1 MAIIDN
7 LLVQIWIDSL
17 VAMVI
22 LGVIISVWAAWRTI
36 SRQRSQ
42 LLAVNTELDLRIT
55 DLSTE
60 INLRQQAQRELAEQ
74 AAALARADEMQ
85 RSRQRIVSAQE
96 SLRKEIAQ
104 LLHGSVQNRLI
115 FLVLRLKQL
124 EATAEPKGVAL
135 ELTDLREKFEALL
148 EQEIRSIVHQLYPYI
163 LRRGFVPALQSLGD
177 QIESVISI
185 EMDLDQELAR
195 KERADWSLIPE
206 QAKLAAYRIAE
217 EALTN
222 VVKHANA
229 SKVSVRLETPF
240 GGWFR
245 LTVQDDG
252 QAFAVEESL
261 EGMGIVGMRDYAE
274 AIGGGGVILGAPGK
288 GTQVTATLPLVI
300 LEKEFPETA
309 LLSE

>member
-7 LLVQIWIDSL
+7 LLVQIWIGSL

-36 SRQRSQ
+36 SSQ
-42 LLAVNTELDLRIT
+42 LLAVNTELDLRVT

-60 INLRQQAQRELAEQ
+60 INLRQQAEKELAEQ

-104 LLHGSVQNRLI
+104 QLHGSVQNRLI

-124 EATAEPKGVAL
+124 EATAEPKGVAS
-135 ELTDLREKFEALL
+135 ELADLREKFEELL

-185 EMDLDQELAR
+185 ELYLDQELVR
-195 KERADWSLIPE
+195 KERLDRSFIPE
-206 QAKLAAYRIAE
+206 QGKLAAY
-217 EALTN
+217 
-222 VVKHANA
+222 
-229 SKVSVRLETPF
+229 
-240 GGWFR
+240 
-245 LTVQDDG
+245 
-252 QAFAVEESL
+252 
-261 EGMGIVGMRDYAE
+261 
-274 AIGGGGVILGAPGK
+274 
-288 GTQVTATLPLVI
+288 
-300 LEKEFPETA
+300 
-309 LLSE
+309 

>member
-7 LLVQIWIDSL
+7 LLVQIWIGSL

-36 SRQRSQ
+36 SSQ
-42 LLAVNTELDLRIT
+42 LLAVNTELDLRVT

-60 INLRQQAQRELAEQ
+60 INLRQQAEKELAEQ

-104 LLHGSVQNRLI
+104 QLHGSVQNRLI

-124 EATAEPKGVAL
+124 EATAEPKGVAS
-135 ELTDLREKFEALL
+135 ELADLREKFEELL

-163 LRRGFVPALQSLGD
+163 LHRGFVPALQSLGD

-185 EMDLDQELAR
+185 ELYLDQELVR
-195 KERADWSLIPE
+195 KERLDRSFIPE
-206 QAKLAAYRIAE
+206 QGKLAAY
-217 EALTN
+217 
-222 VVKHANA
+222 
-229 SKVSVRLETPF
+229 
-240 GGWFR
+240 
-245 LTVQDDG
+245 
-252 QAFAVEESL
+252 
-261 EGMGIVGMRDYAE
+261 
-274 AIGGGGVILGAPGK
+274 
-288 GTQVTATLPLVI
+288 
-300 LEKEFPETA
+300 
-309 LLSE
+309 

>member
-7 LLVQIWIDSL
+7 LLVQLWLGSL
-17 VAMVI
+17 LAMVV

-42 LLAVNTELDLRIT
+42 LLAVNTELDLRVT

-60 INLRQQAQRELAEQ
+60 INLRQQAEKELAEQ

-104 LLHGSVQNRLI
+104 QLHGSVQNRLI

-124 EATAEPKGVAL
+124 EAAAEPEGVAS
-135 ELTDLREKFEALL
+135 ELADLREKFEELL

-177 QIESVISI
+177 QIESVIPI
-185 EMDLDQELAR
+185 ELDLDQELVR
-195 KERADWSLIPE
+195 KERADRGLIPE

-245 LTVQDDG
+245 LTVRDDG
-252 QAFAVEESL
+252 QGFALEESS

-274 AIGGGGVILGAPGK
+274 SIGGECVILCAPGK
-288 GTQVTATLPLVI
+288 GTQVTATLPLVV
-300 LEKEFPETA
+300 LEKELPETVS
-309 LLSE
+309 LLE

>member
-42 LLAVNTELDLRIT
+42 LLAVNTELDLRVT

-104 LLHGSVQNRLI
+104 QLHGSVQNRLI

-135 ELTDLREKFEALL
+135 ELTDLREKFEELL

-185 EMDLDQELAR
+185 EMDLDQELVR
-195 KERADWSLIPE
+195 KERADRSLIPE

-245 LTVQDDG
+245 LTVQDDWQG
-252 QAFAVEESL
+252 FAVEESL
-261 EGMGIVGMRDYAE
+261 EGMGIVGMCDYAE
-274 AIGGGGVILGAPGK
+274 AIGGECVILGAPGK
-288 GTQVTATLPLVI
+288 GTRVTATLPLVI

>member
-7 LLVQIWIDSL
+7 LLVQIWIGSL

-42 LLAVNTELDLRIT
+42 LLAVNTELDLRVT

-60 INLRQQAQRELAEQ
+60 INLRQQAQREVAEQ

-104 LLHGSVQNRLI
+104 QLHGSVQNRLI

-135 ELTDLREKFEALL
+135 ELADLREKFEELL

-163 LRRGFVPALQSLGD
+163 LRRGFVPALRSLGD

-185 EMDLDQELAR
+185 ELDLDPELVR
-195 KERADWSLIPE
+195 KERADRSLIPE

-229 SKVSVRLETPF
+229 SKISVRLETPF

-252 QAFAVEESL
+252 QGFAVEESS
-261 EGMGIVGMRDYAE
+261 EGMGIVGIRDYAE
-274 AIGGGGVILGAPGK
+274 AIGGECVILGAPGK

>member
-7 LLVQIWIDSL
+7 LLVQIWIGSL

-104 LLHGSVQNRLI
+104 QLHGSVQNRLI

-124 EATAEPKGVAL
+124 EATAEPEGVAS
-135 ELTDLREKFEALL
+135 ELTDLREKFEELL
-148 EQEIRSIVHQLYPYI
+148 EQEIRSIVHQLHPYI

-185 EMDLDQELAR
+185 EMDLDQELVR
-195 KERADWSLIPE
+195 KERADRSLIPE

-274 AIGGGGVILGAPGK
+274 AIGGECVILGAPGK
-288 GTQVTATLPLVI
+288 GTRVTATLPLVI

>member
-135 ELTDLREKFEALL
+135 ELTDLREKFEELL

-163 LRRGFVPALQSLGD
+163 LRRGFVPALQSMGD

-185 EMDLDQELAR
+185 EMDLDQELVR
-195 KERADWSLIPE
+195 KERADRSLIPE

-252 QAFAVEESL
+252 QGFAVEESL

-274 AIGGGGVILGAPGK
+274 AIGGECVILGAPGK

>member
-7 LLVQIWIDSL
+7 LLVQIWIGSL

-60 INLRQQAQRELAEQ
+60 INLRQQAQREVAEQ

-104 LLHGSVQNRLI
+104 QLHGSVQNRLI

-135 ELTDLREKFEALL
+135 ELTDLREKFEELL

-163 LRRGFVPALQSLGD
+163 LRRGFVPALQSMGD
-177 QIESVISI
+177 QIESVILI
-185 EMDLDQELAR
+185 EMDLDQELVR
-195 KERADWSLIPE
+195 KERADRSLIPE

-252 QAFAVEESL
+252 QGFAVEEST

-274 AIGGGGVILGAPGK
+274 AIGGECVILGAPGK

>member
-42 LLAVNTELDLRIT
+42 LLAVNTELDLRVT

-135 ELTDLREKFEALL
+135 ELTDLREKFEELL

-195 KERADWSLIPE
+195 KERADRSLIPE

-252 QAFAVEESL
+252 QGFAVEESS
-261 EGMGIVGMRDYAE
+261 EGMGIVGIRDYAE
-274 AIGGGGVILGAPGK
+274 AIGGECVILGAPGK

>member
-7 LLVQIWIDSL
+7 LLVQIWIGSL

-104 LLHGSVQNRLI
+104 QLHGSVQNRLI

-135 ELTDLREKFEALL
+135 ELTDLREKFEELL

-195 KERADWSLIPE
+195 KERADRSLIPE

-252 QAFAVEESL
+252 QGFAVEESL

-274 AIGGGGVILGAPGK
+274 AIGGECVILGAPGK

>member
-104 LLHGSVQNRLI
+104 QLHGSVQNRLI

-135 ELTDLREKFEALL
+135 ELTDLREKFEELL

-163 LRRGFVPALQSLGD
+163 LRRGFVPALQSMGD

-185 EMDLDQELAR
+185 EMDLDQELVR
-195 KERADWSLIPE
+195 KERADRSLIPE

-252 QAFAVEESL
+252 QGFAVEESL

-274 AIGGGGVILGAPGK
+274 AIGGECVILGAPGK

>member
-74 AAALARADEMQ
+74 AVALARADEMQ

-104 LLHGSVQNRLI
+104 QLHGSVQNRLI

-124 EATAEPKGVAL
+124 EATAEPEGVAS
-135 ELTDLREKFEALL
+135 ELTDLREKFEELL

-163 LRRGFVPALQSLGD
+163 LRRGFVPALQSMGD

-185 EMDLDQELAR
+185 EMDLDQELVR
-195 KERADWSLIPE
+195 KERADRSLIPE

-274 AIGGGGVILGAPGK
+274 AIGGECVILGAPGK

>member
-7 LLVQIWIDSL
+7 LLVQIWIGSL

-60 INLRQQAQRELAEQ
+60 INVRQQAQRELAEQ

-104 LLHGSVQNRLI
+104 QLHGSVQNRLI

-124 EATAEPKGVAL
+124 EATAEPKGVAS
-135 ELTDLREKFEALL
+135 ELADLREKFEELL

-185 EMDLDQELAR
+185 ELDLDQELVR
-195 KERADWSLIPE
+195 KERADRSLIPE

-252 QAFAVEESL
+252 QGFAVEESS

-274 AIGGGGVILGAPGK
+274 AIGGECVILGAPGK
-288 GTQVTATLPLVI
+288 GTQVIATLPLVI
-300 LEKEFPETA
+300 LEKEFPETVS
-309 LLSE
+309 LSE

>member
-7 LLVQIWIDSL
+7 LLVQIWIGSL

-74 AAALARADEMQ
+74 AAALPRADEMQ

-104 LLHGSVQNRLI
+104 QLHGSVQNRLI

-135 ELTDLREKFEALL
+135 ELADLREKFEELL

-163 LRRGFVPALQSLGD
+163 LRRGFVPALRSLGD

-185 EMDLDQELAR
+185 EMDLDEELVR
-195 KERADWSLIPE
+195 KERADRNLIPE

-252 QAFAVEESL
+252 QGFAVEESS

-274 AIGGGGVILGAPGK
+274 AIGGEGVILGAPGK

-300 LEKEFPETA
+300 LEKEFPETVS
-309 LLSE
+309 LSE

>member
-42 LLAVNTELDLRIT
+42 LLAVNTELDLRVT

-104 LLHGSVQNRLI
+104 QLHGSVQNRLI

-135 ELTDLREKFEALL
+135 ELTDLREKFEELL

-163 LRRGFVPALQSLGD
+163 LRRGFVPALQSMGD

-185 EMDLDQELAR
+185 EMDLDQELVR
-195 KERADWSLIPE
+195 KERADRSLIPE

-274 AIGGGGVILGAPGK
+274 AIGGECVILGAPGK
-288 GTQVTATLPLVI
+288 GTRVTATLPLVI
-300 LEKEFPETA
+300 LEKEFPETV

>member
-7 LLVQIWIDSL
+7 LLVQIWIGSL

-42 LLAVNTELDLRIT
+42 LLAVNTELDLRVT

-104 LLHGSVQNRLI
+104 QLHGSVQNRLI

-135 ELTDLREKFEALL
+135 ELADLREKFEELL

-185 EMDLDQELAR
+185 EMDLDQELVR
-195 KERADWSLIPE
+195 KERADRSLIPE

-229 SKVSVRLETPF
+229 SKVSVRLETPS

-245 LTVQDDG
+245 LTVRDDG
-252 QAFAVEESL
+252 QGFALDESS

-274 AIGGGGVILGAPGK
+274 AVGGECVIQCAPGK
-288 GTQVTATLPLVI
+288 GTQVIATLPLVI
-300 LEKEFPETA
+300 LEKELPQTTG
-309 LLSE
+309 LSE

>member
-104 LLHGSVQNRLI
+104 QLHGSVQNRLI

-135 ELTDLREKFEALL
+135 ELTDLREKFEELL

-163 LRRGFVPALQSLGD
+163 LRRGFVPALQSMGD

-185 EMDLDQELAR
+185 EMDLDQELVR
-195 KERADWSLIPE
+195 KERADRSLIPE
-206 QAKLAAYRIAE
+206 QAKLASYRIAE

-252 QAFAVEESL
+252 QGFAVEESL
-261 EGMGIVGMRDYAE
+261 
-274 AIGGGGVILGAPGK
+274 GAWASWECATTPRPSAGSASFWGLLAK
-288 GTQVTATLPLVI
+288 GRRLPL
-300 LEKEFPETA
+300 LFP
-309 LLSE
+309 L

>member
-17 VAMVI
+17 MAMVI

-104 LLHGSVQNRLI
+104 QLHGSVQNRLI

-135 ELTDLREKFEALL
+135 ELTDLREKFEELL

-163 LRRGFVPALQSLGD
+163 LRRGFVPALQSMGD

-185 EMDLDQELAR
+185 EMDLDQELVR
-195 KERADWSLIPE
+195 KERADRSLIPE

-252 QAFAVEESL
+252 QGFAVEESL

-274 AIGGGGVILGAPGK
+274 AIGGECVILGAPGK

>member
-7 LLVQIWIDSL
+7 LLVQIWIGSL

-36 SRQRSQ
+36 SSQ
-42 LLAVNTELDLRIT
+42 LLAVNTELDLRVT

-60 INLRQQAQRELAEQ
+60 INLRQQAEKELAEQ

-96 SLRKEIAQ
+96 SLREEIAQ
-104 LLHGSVQNRLI
+104 QLHGSVQNRLI

-124 EATAEPKGVAL
+124 EATAEPKGVAS
-135 ELTDLREKFEALL
+135 ELADLREKFEELL

-185 EMDLDQELAR
+185 ELDLDQELVR
-195 KERADWSLIPE
+195 KERLDRSFIPE
-206 QAKLAAYRIAE
+206 QGKLAAY
-217 EALTN
+217 
-222 VVKHANA
+222 
-229 SKVSVRLETPF
+229 
-240 GGWFR
+240 
-245 LTVQDDG
+245 
-252 QAFAVEESL
+252 
-261 EGMGIVGMRDYAE
+261 
-274 AIGGGGVILGAPGK
+274 
-288 GTQVTATLPLVI
+288 
-300 LEKEFPETA
+300 
-309 LLSE
+309 

>member
-7 LLVQIWIDSL
+7 LLVQIWIGSL

-42 LLAVNTELDLRIT
+42 LLSVNTELDLRVT
-55 DLSTE
+55 DLSME

-104 LLHGSVQNRLI
+104 QLHGSVQNRLI

-124 EATAEPKGVAL
+124 EAIAEPKGVAS
-135 ELTDLREKFEALL
+135 ELADLREKFEELL
-148 EQEIRSIVHQLYPYI
+148 EHEIRSIVHQLYPYI

-185 EMDLDQELAR
+185 EMDLDQELVR
-195 KERADWSLIPE
+195 KERADRSLIPE

-252 QAFAVEESL
+252 QGFAVEESS

-274 AIGGGGVILGAPGK
+274 AIGGECVILGAPGK

-300 LEKEFPETA
+300 LEKEFPETVS
-309 LLSE
+309 LSE

>member
-7 LLVQIWIDSL
+7 LLVQIWIGSL

-42 LLAVNTELDLRIT
+42 LLAVNTELDLRVT

-60 INLRQQAQRELAEQ
+60 INLRQQAQREVAEQ

-104 LLHGSVQNRLI
+104 QLHGSVQNRLI

-135 ELTDLREKFEALL
+135 ELADLREKFEELL

-185 EMDLDQELAR
+185 EMELDQELAR
-195 KERADWSLIPE
+195 KERADRSLIPE

-222 VVKHANA
+222 MVKHANA
-229 SKVSVRLETPF
+229 SKISVRLETPF

-252 QAFAVEESL
+252 QGFAVEESS
-261 EGMGIVGMRDYAE
+261 EGMGIVGIRDYAE
-274 AIGGGGVILGAPGK
+274 AIGGECVILGAPGK

-300 LEKEFPETA
+300 LEKEFPETVS
-309 LLSE
+309 LSE

>member
-7 LLVQIWIDSL
+7 LLVQIWIGSL

-42 LLAVNTELDLRIT
+42 LLAVNTELDLRVT
-55 DLSTE
+55 DLSME
-60 INLRQQAQRELAEQ
+60 INLRQQAQREVAEQ

-104 LLHGSVQNRLI
+104 QLHGSVQNRLI

-135 ELTDLREKFEALL
+135 ELADLREKFEELL

-163 LRRGFVPALQSLGD
+163 LRRGFVPALRSLGD

-185 EMDLDQELAR
+185 EMDLDEELVR
-195 KERADWSLIPE
+195 KERADRNLIPE

-222 VVKHANA
+222 MVKHANA
-229 SKVSVRLETPF
+229 SKISVRLETPF

-252 QAFAVEESL
+252 QGFAVEESS
-261 EGMGIVGMRDYAE
+261 EGMGIVGIRDYAE
-274 AIGGGGVILGAPGK
+274 AIGGECVILGAPGK
-288 GTQVTATLPLVI
+288 GTQVTDTLPLVI
-300 LEKEFPETA
+300 LEKEFPETVS
-309 LLSE
+309 LSE

>member
-7 LLVQIWIDSL
+7 LLVQIWIGSL

-42 LLAVNTELDLRIT
+42 LLAVNTELDLRVT

-60 INLRQQAQRELAEQ
+60 INLRQQTQREVAEQ

-104 LLHGSVQNRLI
+104 QLHGSVQNRLI

-135 ELTDLREKFEALL
+135 ELADLREKFEELL

-163 LRRGFVPALQSLGD
+163 LRRGFVPALRSLGD

-185 EMDLDQELAR
+185 EMDLDEELVR
-195 KERADWSLIPE
+195 KERADRNLIPE

-222 VVKHANA
+222 MVKHANA
-229 SKVSVRLETPF
+229 SKISVRLETPF

-252 QAFAVEESL
+252 QGFAVEESS
-261 EGMGIVGMRDYAE
+261 EGMGIVGIRDYAE
-274 AIGGGGVILGAPGK
+274 AIGGECVILGAPGK

-300 LEKEFPETA
+300 LEKEFPETVS
-309 LLSE
+309 LSE

>member
-104 LLHGSVQNRLI
+104 QLHGSVQNRLI

-135 ELTDLREKFEALL
+135 ELADLREKFEELL

-163 LRRGFVPALQSLGD
+163 LRRGFVPALQSMGD

-185 EMDLDQELAR
+185 EMDLDQELVR
-195 KERADWSLIPE
+195 KERADRSLIPE

-252 QAFAVEESL
+252 QGFAVEESL

-274 AIGGGGVILGAPGK
+274 AIGGECVILGAPGK
-288 GTQVTATLPLVI
+288 GTRVTATLPLVI

>member
-7 LLVQIWIDSL
+7 LLVQIWIGSL

-104 LLHGSVQNRLI
+104 QLHGSVQNRLI

-135 ELTDLREKFEALL
+135 ELTDLREKFEELL

-163 LRRGFVPALQSLGD
+163 LRRGFVPALQSMGD

-185 EMDLDQELAR
+185 EMDLDQELVR
-195 KERADWSLIPE
+195 KERADRSLIPE

-252 QAFAVEESL
+252 QGFAVEESL

-274 AIGGGGVILGAPGK
+274 AIGGECVILGAPGK